1 MNPSVAATT
10 YAIKEA
16 SSVGKSG
23 AYALISDGNSGYY
36 VSGLIQKNG
45 GAKITGMH
53 FTHYS
58 STLTPSWEIAPFN
71 LGVDFDD

>member
-23 AYALISDGNSGYY
+23 AYALISDGNSGFY
-36 VSGLIQKNG
+36 VSGLI
-45 GAKITGMH
+45 
-53 FTHYS
+53 
-58 STLTPSWEIAPFN
+58 
-71 LGVDFDD
+71 

>member
-10 YAIKEA
+10 HAIKEA
-16 SSVGKSG
+16 PSVGKSG
-23 AYALISDGNSGYY
+23 AYALISDGNFGFY
-36 VSGLIQKNG
+36 VSGYIQKNG